1 MKKNDNMK
9 EIFVGGVLLKADFHP
24 PPCLRK
30 RRWKAFEQA
39 EGRMKSWVNS

>member
-1 MKKNDNMK
+1 MNKNVIMVK
-9 EIFVGGVLLKADFHP
+9 IFGGVLLKADFHP

>member
-1 MKKNDNMK
+1 MNKNDNMK
-9 EIFVGGVLLKADFHP
+9 EIFGGVLLKADFHP